1 MSRLVSLPPVSP
13 GIAYAV
19 RKLLEYAPQSE
30 PEAGKLCSQLWP
42 KMDSDPVQIVLAYW
56 RLQAAAERTPS
67 LSVIVA
73 KIGTA

>member
-1 MSRLVSLPPVSP
+1 
-13 GIAYAV
+13 
-19 RKLLEYAPQSE
+19 
-30 PEAGKLCSQLWP
+30 
-42 KMDSDPVQIVLAYW
+42 MDSDAVQIVLAYW